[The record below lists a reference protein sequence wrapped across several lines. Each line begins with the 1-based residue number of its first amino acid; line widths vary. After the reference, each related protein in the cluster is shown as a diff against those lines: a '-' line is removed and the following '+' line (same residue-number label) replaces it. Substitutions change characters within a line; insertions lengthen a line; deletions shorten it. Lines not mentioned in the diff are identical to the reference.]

1 MHNFKA
7 TLFNIL
13 WLVILALPS
22 FGATDEG
29 MNKQYHSFST
39 VIGAFALAAAFI
51 STLWAVRNLF
61 LTRPDNFVRETFL
74 VFAPIY
80 AIIATLYIGGK
91 EWITVFFWLAV
102 VFMLLVN
109 NARFLGWA
117 RGLSEESPATPAEAA
132 AGDHSAG

>member
-1 MHNFKA
+1 MNNLKA

-13 WLVILALPS
+13 WLTIIAVPS
-22 FGATDEG
+22 FGTANEG

-61 LTRPDNFVRETFL
+61 HTRPDNFVRETFL
-74 VFAPIY
+74 VFGPLY
-80 AIIATLYIGGK
+80 AIMATLYIGGR
-91 EWITVFFWLAV
+91 EWITVLFWLAV

-117 RGLSEESPATPAEAA
+117 RGLSEESPAS
-132 AGDHSAG
+132 SAGAVADGRSAG